1 MAADNRVTDRVK
13 FPSKVATVNIFRG
26 TDGIFAPVLGPLM
39 QRRWIIALLSTAVGA
54 MVALTAM
61 GITTWQCPLRS
72 ALGMPCPGCGLTR
85 AMVLFIQGHWHA
97 SISLHAFA
105 PVVLAIGMLLAAGS
119 TLPQR
124 LQQKM
129 IAHVIVFE
137 KRTGIT
143 ALLIFSALIYW
154 ILRLCHL
161 I

>member
-1 MAADNRVTDRVK
+1 
-13 FPSKVATVNIFRG
+13 
-26 TDGIFAPVLGPLM
+26 
-39 QRRWIIALLSTAVGA
+39 
-54 MVALTAM
+54 
-61 GITTWQCPLRS
+61 
-72 ALGMPCPGCGLTR
+72 
-85 AMVLFIQGHWHA
+85 
-97 SISLHAFA
+97 
-105 PVVLAIGMLLAAGS
+105 MLLAAGS

>member
-85 AMVLFIQGHWHA
+85 AMVLFLNFITRVCPRRSGDRH
-97 SISLHAFA
+97 
-105 PVVLAIGMLLAAGS
+105 VAGS
-119 TLPQR
+119 RQHFAAKAATKDDCSR
-124 LQQKM
+124 
-129 IAHVIVFE
+129 HRF
-137 KRTGIT
+137 
-143 ALLIFSALIYW
+143 
-154 ILRLCHL
+154 
-161 I
+161 